1 MSYRLVIDG
10 NSVYE
15 IDEDFERYREN
26 RMGGR
31 KWKTIQEAGGKGA
44 EEGGPGRRR
53 KNRIP
58 VNGQKKGGRTSAR
71 PLFGSYG
78 SAAEEAAAVS
88 PAAAAAE
95 KQDDPDA
102 AVVKAASAAAA
113 ASTVISTSAMSAA
126 AAEKDQDPE
135 NVAVAPAST
144 SAGRIVGV
152 ASASAICSC

>member
-15 IDEDFERYREN
+15 IVKTLSGTGKNGWEAEMEN
-26 RMGGR
+26 DPGSRR
-31 KWKTIQEAGGKGA
+31 K
-44 EEGGPGRRR
+44 RRR
-53 KNRIP
+53 RGWTGKTKENRIP
-58 VNGQKKGGRTSAR
+58 VNGQKKAGRTSAR

-135 NVAVAPAST
+135 NVAVAPTST

>member
-26 RMGGR
+26 RMGGGNGKRSR
-31 KWKTIQEAGGKGA
+31 KP
-44 EEGGPGRRR
+44 EEKAQKRVDREDEGETGSRR
-53 KNRIP
+53 
-58 VNGQKKGGRTSAR
+58 NGQKKAGRTSAR
-71 PLFGSYG
+71 PPFGSYG
-78 SAAEEAAAVS
+78 SAAEEAAVS

-102 AVVKAASAAAA
+102 AAVKAASAAAA

-126 AAEKDQDPE
+126 AAEKDEDPE

>member
-1 MSYRLVIDG
+1 M
-10 NSVYE
+10 
-15 IDEDFERYREN
+15 
-26 RMGGR
+26 
-31 KWKTIQEAGGKGA
+31 
-44 EEGGPGRRR
+44 
-53 KNRIP
+53 
-58 VNGQKKGGRTSAR
+58 NGQKKAGRTSAR

-88 PAAAAAE
+88 PA
-95 KQDDPDA
+95 
-102 AVVKAASAAAA
+102 
-113 ASTVISTSAMSAA
+113 AA